1 MRQVSERCDVWSM
14 GVILY
19 ILLSGVPPFY
29 GDNDL
34 EILEMI
40 EKGEFNFDG
49 NLYVMIVPEFDEVSA

>member
-1 MRQVSERCDVWSM
+1 MWSM

-49 NLYVMIVPEFDEVSA
+49 NLCVMIVPEFDEVSA